1 MQCGGRYEQKREI
14 DRKTKAETERFTFDE
29 AAQLLKY
36 FGYDIVPGGKTG
48 GSRIAFSNA
57 NKDYIRMHKPH
68 PRSILKVYQ
77 VQNLINDLKE
87 RDLI

>member
-1 MQCGGRYEQKREI
+1 MSKKEKLIERLLGRPK
-14 DRKTKAETERFTFDE
+14 DFDFDE
-29 AAQLLKY
+29 VVQLMGY
-36 FGYDIVPGGKTG
+36 FGYSIAPGGKTG
-48 GSRIAFSNA
+48 GSRITFYNESR

-68 PRSILKVYQ
+68 PRKILKEYQ

>member
-1 MQCGGRYEQKREI
+1 MSKKEKLIARLKLKPK
-14 DRKTKAETERFTFDE
+14 DFTFDE

-68 PRSILKVYQ
+68 PRSILKAYQ

-87 RDLI
+87 RDLIWATH